1 MVIQEILIG
10 EANIDALATEQHLA
24 PWSWI
29 DFAGV
34 GLILHIIL
42 MIVMTL
48 RIVSVQRNI
57 GVAIAWIAIL
67 YTLPVVGFIAYILLG
82 EPMIGRRYRQRI
94 NQAHLLMDDMAAREH
109 LVFDQ
114 GQQLIPDNYRGV
126 SRIGTRW
133 TGFGV
138 FTGHQMQLLTSPKAI
153 FEHLITDINAAERTI
168 LIEFYI
174 IYPKGQVL
182 EVLQALMTAV
192 QRGVECHILVDSVG
206 SFSFFNSPEHHQLER
221 AGVFVHQSLPVGLF
235 KTLFKRSDL
244 RNHRKI
250 VVIDEYIGYTGS
262 FNLVDPKF
270 FKQDKNVGQWI
281 DVMIRSASQQPIS
294 IATAMA
300 KVVITDIG
308 AESND
313 NLHALHQRV
322 NSYTRKLYV
331 SRPTIN
337 DINSRI
343 EVLNDGLI
351 EGMQPL
357 ISTIIP
363 SIGATIENMR
373 GTTSIAIAPMP
384 IVKNVTAQLIPSA
397 PQVTAHVIYNTL
409 VTIIH
414 RANKRI
420 QITTPYFV
428 PDEALSGAL
437 VTAAK
442 RGIDVTLIIP
452 EKVDSF
458 LVQHAS
464 QAYYQELLEAG
475 VKIALFQ
482 GGLLHAKMVVI
493 DDDYCLFGTVNIDM
507 RSFYLNMEVSL
518 AIYTP
523 EMVAQVADCQETYL
537 QSCRFLGLEE
547 WQQRQS
553 YQRLF
558 DNVVRLFSPLL

>member
-1 MVIQEILIG
+1 M
-10 EANIDALATEQHLA
+10 EASIDNFNIDALSIGDYFTT
-24 PWSWI
+24 WSLG
-29 DFAGV
+29 DFAGL
-34 GLILHIIL
+34 GLVLHVIL

-57 GVAIAWIAIL
+57 GVSIAWVAVL

-82 EPMIGRRYRQRI
+82 EPMIGRRYRARM
-94 NQAHLLMDDMAAREH
+94 NQARLLMNDMAKREQM
-109 LVFDQ
+109 VFDE
-114 GQQLIPDNYRGV
+114 GQELLPDNYRGV
-126 SRIGTRW
+126 SKIGTRW

-138 FTGHQMQLLTSPKAI
+138 FPDHQMQLLTTPSAI
-153 FEHLITDINAAERTI
+153 FGRLIEDINAAQRII
-168 LIEFYI
+168 LMEFYI
-174 IYPKGQVL
+174 IYPKGQIL
-182 EVLQALMTAV
+182 EVMDALMAAV
-192 QRGVECHILVDSVG
+192 QRGVECHILADSVG
-206 SFSFFNSPEHHQLER
+206 SFSFFNSKQHRMLEE

-250 VVIDEYIGYTGS
+250 IVIDEHIGYIGS

-270 FKQDKNVGQWI
+270 FKQNKNVGQWI
-281 DVMIRSASQQPIS
+281 DVAIRSVSQEPMS

-300 KVVITDIG
+300 KVVVTDIG
-308 AESND
+308 AENKD
-313 NLHALHQRV
+313 NLDALNHRV
-322 NSYTRKLYV
+322 NTYTRKLYV
-331 SRPTIN
+331 MHPTIN
-337 DINSRI
+337 DINSRVK
-343 EVLNDGLI
+343 VLDEFSNSD
-351 EGMQPL
+351 EP
-357 ISTIIP
+357 P
-363 SIGATIENMR
+363 EIGS
-373 GTTSIAIAPMP
+373 TSILIPRMP
-384 IVKNVTAQLIPSA
+384 VVEDVLAQLIPSA

-409 VTIIH
+409 VTVIH

-420 QITTPYFV
+420 RITTPYFV

-437 VTAAK
+437 TTAAK
-442 RGIDVTLIIP
+442 RGVEVTIIVP

-475 VKIALFQ
+475 VTIALFK
-482 GGLLHAKMVVI
+482 GGLLHAKTVVI

-523 EMVAQVADCQETYL
+523 EMVAQVADCQEVYL
-537 QSCRFLGLEE
+537 QSCRFLSLEE
-547 WQQRQS
+547 WQERHGAE
-553 YQRLF
+553 RLF

>member
-1 MVIQEILIG
+1 M
-10 EANIDALATEQHLA
+10 EAHIIALAAEQPLA
-24 PWSWI
+24 PWSWA
-29 DFAGV
+29 DFAGY

-42 MIVMTL
+42 MVVLTL

-67 YTLPVVGFIAYILLG
+67 YTLPLFGLIAYILVG
-82 EPMIGRRYRQRI
+82 EPMVGRRYRQRMD
-94 NQAHLLMDDMAAREH
+94 QARLLMNEMAERER
-109 LVFDQ
+109 LIFDQ
-114 GQQLIPDNYRGV
+114 GKELLPEHYRGV
-126 SRIGTRW
+126 SQIGTRW

-138 FTGHQMQLLTSPKAI
+138 FSDHQMQLLTHPSAI
-153 FEHLITDINAAERTI
+153 FKRLIDDIDAAQRSV
-168 LIEFYI
+168 LMEFYI
-174 IYPKGQVL
+174 IYPKGRIL
-182 EVLQALMTAV
+182 DVLQALIAAAK
-192 QRGVECHILVDSVG
+192 RGIECHILIDSVG
-206 SFSFFNSPEHHQLER
+206 SFSFFNSAEHKDLER

-250 VVIDEYIGYTGS
+250 VVIDEYIGYIGS

-270 FKQDKNVGQWI
+270 FKQDKDIGQWI
-281 DVMIRSASQQPIS
+281 DVAIRSFSQQPIN

-308 AESND
+308 AESSD
-313 NLHALHQRV
+313 NLDALHQRV

-331 SRPTIN
+331 RHPTIN
-337 DINSRI
+337 DMNSRVKVLENAADHI
-343 EVLNDGLI
+343 EQPSAGAMSIVI
-351 EGMQPL
+351 PQMPVVEGV
-357 ISTIIP
+357 I
-363 SIGATIENMR
+363 
-373 GTTSIAIAPMP
+373 
-384 IVKNVTAQLIPSA
+384 AQLIPSA

-420 QITTPYFV
+420 RITTPYFV

-442 RGIDVTLIIP
+442 RGVEVTIIIP

-475 VKIALFQ
+475 VTIALFK
-482 GGLLHAKMVVI
+482 GGLLHAKTVVI

-507 RSFYLNMEVSL
+507 RSFYLNMEVSM

-537 QSCRFLGLEE
+537 QSCRFLELDE
-547 WQQRQS
+547 WQQRRD
-553 YQRLF
+553 YERLF

>member
-1 MVIQEILIG
+1 
-10 EANIDALATEQHLA
+10 
-24 PWSWI
+24 
-29 DFAGV
+29 
-34 GLILHIIL
+34 

-57 GVAIAWIAIL
+57 GVAIAWIAML
-67 YTLPVVGFIAYILLG
+67 YTLPIVGLIAYLLLG
-82 EPMIGRRYRQRI
+82 EPMIGRRYRQRMQ
-94 NQAHLLMDDMAAREH
+94 QAQLLTNEMAVRER
-109 LVFDQ
+109 LILDK
-114 GQQLIPDNYRGV
+114 GQSLLPDNYRGV

-138 FTGHQMQLLTSPKAI
+138 YPDHQMQLLTSSQTI
-153 FEHLITDINAAERTI
+153 FERLIIDIDEAKRSI

-182 EVLQALMTAV
+182 EVLAAIV
-192 QRGVECHILVDSVG
+192 AAAQRGVECHILVDSVG
-206 SFSFFNSPEHHQLER
+206 SFSFFNSSEHKALER
-221 AGVFVHQSLPVGLF
+221 AGVLVHQSLPVGLF

-250 VVIDEYIGYTGS
+250 VVIDENIGYTGS
-262 FNLVDPKF
+262 FNLIDPKF
-270 FKQDKNVGQWI
+270 FKQDKKVGQWI
-281 DVMIRSASQQPIS
+281 DVMIRSVSYQPIS

-300 KVVITDIG
+300 KVVVTDIG
-308 AESND
+308 AESKS
-313 NLHALHQRV
+313 NLDALHQRM
-322 NSYTRKLYV
+322 NTYTRKLYV
-331 SRPTIN
+331 LPPTIN
-337 DINSRI
+337 DIDRRI
-343 EVLNDGLI
+343 QVSNDADHSDSQSAQHLSHQLATGISPI
-351 EGMQPL
+351 E
-357 ISTIIP
+357 
-363 SIGATIENMR
+363 
-373 GTTSIAIAPMP
+373 IAPMP
-384 IVKNVTAQLIPSA
+384 TVHNVIAQLIPSA

-409 VTIIH
+409 VTLIH
-414 RANKRI
+414 RANKCI

-437 VTAAK
+437 ATAAK
-442 RGIDVTLIIP
+442 RGLDVTLIIP

-475 VKIALFQ
+475 VKIALFK

-493 DDDYCLFGTVNIDM
+493 DNDYCLFGTVNIDM

-523 EMVAQVADCQETYL
+523 EMVAQIADCQRCYL
-537 QSCRFLGLEE
+537 QNCRYLELVE
-547 WQQRQS
+547 WQQRHG

-558 DNVVRLFSPLL
+558 DNMVRLFSPLL

>member
-1 MVIQEILIG
+1 METD
-10 EANIDALATEQHLA
+10 IDALATEQHLA

-29 DFAGV
+29 DFAGL
-34 GLILHIIL
+34 GLIVHIIV

-57 GVAIAWIAIL
+57 GVAIAWIVIL
-67 YTLPVVGFIAYILLG
+67 YTLPVVGLIAYLLLG
-82 EPMIGRRYRQRI
+82 EPMIGRRYRQRVEEA
-94 NQAHLLMDDMAAREH
+94 QLLTNDMAVRERM
-109 LVFDQ
+109 VFDQ
-114 GQQLIPDNYRGV
+114 GQDLIPDNYQGV

-138 FTGHQMQLLTSPKAI
+138 YSGHQMQLLTTPEAI
-153 FEHLITDINAAERTI
+153 FASLITDINNAESTI

-182 EVLQALMTAV
+182 DVLQALVAAV
-192 QRGVECHILVDSVG
+192 ERRVECHILVDSVG
-206 SFSFFNSPEHHQLER
+206 SFSFFGSTVHQMLER

-270 FKQDKNVGQWI
+270 FKQDKDVGQWI
-281 DVMIRSASQQPIS
+281 DVMMRIVSEQPIS

-308 AESND
+308 AENNV
-313 NLHALHQRV
+313 NLDALDKRV

-331 SRPTIN
+331 LNLTIN

-343 EVLNDGLI
+343 KVLDDNNNNEENIRFQLVK
-351 EGMQPL
+351 
-357 ISTIIP
+357 
-363 SIGATIENMR
+363 GA
-373 GTTSIAIAPMP
+373 TSIAIPQQAP
-384 IVKNVTAQLIPSA
+384 VENVTAQLIPSA

-409 VTIIH
+409 VTLIH

-428 PDEALSGAL
+428 PDEPLSGAL

-442 RGIDVTLIIP
+442 RGLEVILIIP

-475 VKIALFQ
+475 VKIALFK

-523 EMVAQVADCQETYL
+523 EMVAQIADCQEYYL
-537 QSCRFLGLEE
+537 QHCRFLGLEE
-547 WQQRQS
+547 WQQRQN
-553 YQRLF
+553 YERLF